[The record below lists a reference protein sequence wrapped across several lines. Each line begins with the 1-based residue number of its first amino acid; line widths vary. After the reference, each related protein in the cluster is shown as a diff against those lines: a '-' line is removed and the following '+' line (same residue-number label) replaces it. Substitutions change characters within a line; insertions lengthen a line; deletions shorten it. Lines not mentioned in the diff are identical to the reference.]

1 MKITK
6 RQLRRIIREEKQSIL
21 EERRLREGIS
31 YLLSEG
37 MTPEQIEE
45 GFGDFLGDFWLGN
58 DIIHQLTNEYSPMT
72 LRIELEDFEDN
83 WVYAEYAMF
92 K

>member
-1 MKITK
+1 MQDVNETHVNFTRSWIDYK
-6 RQLRRIIREEKQSIL
+6 
-21 EERRLREGIS
+21 
-31 YLLSEG
+31 
-37 MTPEQIEE
+37 E